1 MNKVEKMDLQHEFK
15 KNHNKPKSPT
25 TFDKDGKIIKDCKK
39 SVRTTD

>member
-15 KNHNKPKSPT
+15 KKHNKPGSPPT
-25 TFDKDGKIIKDCKK
+25 SDKDGKIIRNCKN